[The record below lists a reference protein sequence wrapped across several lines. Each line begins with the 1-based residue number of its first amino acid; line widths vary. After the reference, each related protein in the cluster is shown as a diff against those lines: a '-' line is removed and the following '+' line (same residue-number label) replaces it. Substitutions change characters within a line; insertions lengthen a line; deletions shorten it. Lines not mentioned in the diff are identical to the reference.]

1 MSMGLTIIITG
12 ALVAASCG
20 FLGCFLILRRMA
32 MLGDAIS
39 HAVLPGIVI
48 AFLMSGSRDSLP
60 MLLGAAALGLLCT
73 FFIQSLRSQ
82 GVQSDAA
89 ISVTFT
95 ALFAIG
101 VILVS
106 LYTRQV
112 DLDLDCVLYGEIA
125 YVPWDTLYL
134 FGNNIGPKAIWG
146 VGTAFILS
154 FLIVGLF
161 FKEFKIVSFDPQ
173 MAAALGIPVL
183 LIHYLLMGLVSITTV
198 ASFES
203 VGAILVVAM
212 LTVPSATAYLLTD
225 RLETMLAISVGV
237 GILSSLFGY
246 WLSLIFNA
254 SIAGSM
260 TVAAGIFFILAF
272 LFSPLHGVVTRWLIR
287 RKMRAATDQP

>member
-1 MSMGLTIIITG
+1 MSMGWTIMLTG
-12 ALVAASCG
+12 AMVAASCG

-48 AFLMSGSRDSLP
+48 AFLVSGSRDSLP

-73 FFIQSLRSQ
+73 FLIQSLRSR
-82 GVQSDAA
+82 GVQNDAA

-95 ALFAIG
+95 FLFAVGI
-101 VILVS
+101 ILVS
-106 LYTRQV
+106 LFTRQV

-125 YVPWDTLYL
+125 YVPWDTLTF
-134 FGNNIGPKAIWG
+134 FGTNIGPKALWG
-146 VGTAFILS
+146 VGIS
-154 FLIVGLF
+154 FLLSLIVVGLL
-161 FKEFKIVSFDPQ
+161 FKEFRIVSFDPQ

-212 LTVPSATAYLLTD
+212 LIVPSATAYLLTD
-225 RLETMLAISVGV
+225 RLERMLLISVVVGV
-237 GILSSLFGY
+237 LSSILGYGFALLFD
-246 WLSLIFNA
+246 A

-260 TVAAGIFFILAF
+260 TVAAGGLFTLAF
-272 LFSPLHGVVTRWLIR
+272 LFSPLHGVVTRWVIR
-287 RKMRAATDQP
+287 RRLRTATE

>member
-1 MSMGLTIIITG
+1 MSMGWTIMLTG
-12 ALVAASCG
+12 AMVAASCG

-48 AFLMSGSRDSLP
+48 AFLVSGSRDSLP

-73 FFIQSLRSQ
+73 FLIQSLRSR
-82 GVQSDAA
+82 GVQNDAA

-95 ALFAIG
+95 FLFAVGI
-101 VILVS
+101 ILVS
-106 LYTRQV
+106 LFTRQV

-125 YVPWDTLYL
+125 YVPWDTLTF
-134 FGNNIGPKAIWG
+134 FGTNIGPKALWG
-146 VGTAFILS
+146 VGIS
-154 FLIVGLF
+154 FLLSLIVVGLL

-212 LTVPSATAYLLTD
+212 LIVPSATAYLLTD
-225 RLETMLAISVGV
+225 RLERMLLISVVVGV
-237 GILSSLFGY
+237 LSSILGYGFALLFD
-246 WLSLIFNA
+246 A

-260 TVAAGIFFILAF
+260 TVAAGGLFTLAF
-272 LFSPLHGVVTRWLIR
+272 LFSRSTES
-287 RKMRAATDQP
+287 

>member
-1 MSMGLTIIITG
+1 MSMGWTIMLTG
-12 ALVAASCG
+12 AMVAASCG

-48 AFLMSGSRDSLP
+48 AFLVSGSRDSLP

-73 FFIQSLRSQ
+73 FLIQSLRSR
-82 GVQSDAA
+82 GVQNDAA

-95 ALFAIG
+95 FLFAVGI
-101 VILVS
+101 ILVS
-106 LYTRQV
+106 LFTRQV

-125 YVPWDTLYL
+125 YVPWDTLTF
-134 FGNNIGPKAIWG
+134 FGTNIGPKALWG
-146 VGTAFILS
+146 VGIS
-154 FLIVGLF
+154 FLLSLIVVGLL

-212 LTVPSATAYLLTD
+212 LIVPSATAYLLTD
-225 RLETMLAISVGV
+225 RLERMLLISVVVGV
-237 GILSSLFGY
+237 LSSILGYGFALLFD
-246 WLSLIFNA
+246 A

-260 TVAAGIFFILAF
+260 TVAAGGLFTLAF
-272 LFSPLHGVVTRWLIR
+272 LFSPLHGVVTRWVIR
-287 RKMRAATDQP
+287 RRLRTATE

>member
-1 MSMGLTIIITG
+1 MSMGWTIILTG

-48 AFLMSGSRDSLP
+48 AFLVSGSRDSLP
-60 MLLGAAALGLLCT
+60 MLLGAAALGLICT
-73 FFIQSLRSQ
+73 FLIQSLRSR
-82 GVQSDAA
+82 GVQNDAA

-95 ALFAIG
+95 FLFAIG
-101 VILVS
+101 IILIS
-106 LYTRQV
+106 LFTRQV

-125 YVPWDTLYL
+125 YVPWDTLSF
-134 FGNNIGPKAIWG
+134 FGNNIGPKALWG
-146 VGTAFILS
+146 VGIAFLLS
-154 FLIVGLF
+154 LIIVGLF

-212 LTVPSATAYLLTD
+212 LTVPAATAYLLTD
-225 RLETMLAISVGV
+225 QLEKMLLISVVTGV
-237 GILSSLFGY
+237 LSSFLGYGLALLFD
-246 WLSLIFNA
+246 A

-260 TVAAGIFFILAF
+260 TMAAGILFTLAF

-287 RKMRAATDQP
+287 RRLRASEQN